1 MKLKNKYVISNNQ
14 INIKFINKKLFL
26 IFLMETKLN
35 FKLMILTFLNLFIFN
50 KCGTEEG
57 TTQKVISCISLIQD
71 QFHHET
77 PRSNTFYQLLAT
89 CYLKISPSQLKR
101 IKEQGVQSLKS
112 KEMYDLTNVNFL
124 RKYSESEYKK
134 IADELEKMVIEG
146 NLFTE
151 PDYSKDRYN
160 DDDDDNE
167 KDIEKEKKKENKKEN
182 KKESKKEEDKEKKKE
197 NETENDKEKEEE
209 NDKENEKEKE
219 KGNDDLDDLKFD
231 ASEFKFDDSEFKYDD
246 DMYDDYYNNGEYNFD
261 DEFNYDDMYGDYG
274 DNYVDDSI
282 GNEYDEKFAN
292 RVVIIFMAVVFLL
305 LMIYLI
311 YLLSDTLKDPSEA
324 NKNKKKE
331 EKEEDVESER
341 AVLNKDKKE

>member
-1 MKLKNKYVISNNQ
+1 M
-14 INIKFINKKLFL
+14 
-26 IFLMETKLN
+26 N

-57 TTQKVISCISLIQD
+57 TTQKVTSCISLIQD

-77 PRSNTFYQLLAT
+77 PRSNTFYQLLST
-89 CYLKISPSQLKR
+89 CYLKISPSQIKR
-101 IKEQGVQSLKS
+101 IKEQGVQALKS

-134 IADELEKMVIEG
+134 IADDLEKMVIEG
-146 NLFTE
+146 KLFTE
-151 PDYSKDRYN
+151 PDYSMYRDN
-160 DDDDDNE
+160 DEDNE
-167 KDIEKEKKKENKKEN
+167 KDVEKEKKKENKKESKKEDDKEN
-182 KKESKKEEDKEKKKE
+182 KKEKEK
-197 NETENDKEKEEE
+197 E
-209 NDKENEKEKE
+209 NDKENEKENDEEKEKE
-219 KGNDDLDDLKFD
+219 KGKDDDLDDLKFD

-261 DEFNYDDMYGDYG
+261 DEFNYDDMYGD
-274 DNYVDDSI
+274 NYMDDSV
-282 GNEYDEKFAN
+282 GNDYEYDEKFAN

-311 YLLSDTLKDPSEA
+311 YLLSDTLRDPSEL
-324 NKNKKKE
+324 NKDKKKE
-331 EKEEDVESER
+331 EKEGDVESER

>member
-1 MKLKNKYVISNNQ
+1 
-14 INIKFINKKLFL
+14 
-26 IFLMETKLN
+26 METKLN

-57 TTQKVISCISLIQD
+57 TTQKVVSCISLIQD

-77 PRSNTFYQLLAT
+77 PRSNTFYQLLST
-89 CYLKISPSQLKR
+89 CYLKISPSQIKR

-124 RKYSESEYKK
+124 KKYSESEYKK
-134 IADELEKMVIEG
+134 IADELEKMVKDG

-151 PDYSKDRYN
+151 PDYSRDRDN
-160 DDDDDNE
+160 DEDNE
-167 KDIEKEKKKENKKEN
+167 KDIEKENKKEN
-182 KKESKKEEDKEKKKE
+182 KKEQKKEDVKENKKE
-197 NETENDKEKEEE
+197 NEKENDKEKEKE
-209 NDKENEKEKE
+209 NDKEKEKE
-219 KGNDDLDDLKFD
+219 KDKDNDDLDDFKFD

-246 DMYDDYYNNGEYNFD
+246 DLYDDYYKNGEYNFD
-261 DEFNYDDMYGDYG
+261 NDEFNYDDMYGD
-274 DNYVDDSI
+274 NYIDDSI
-282 GNEYDEKFAN
+282 GNDYDEKFAN
-292 RVVIIFMAVVFLL
+292 KVVIIFMAVVFLL

-324 NKNKKKE
+324 NKNKKME
-331 EKEEDVESER
+331 EKEEDVESEK

>member
-1 MKLKNKYVISNNQ
+1 M
-14 INIKFINKKLFL
+14 
-26 IFLMETKLN
+26 N

-57 TTQKVISCISLIQD
+57 TTQKVTSCISLIQD

-77 PRSNTFYQLLAT
+77 PRSNTFYQLLST
-89 CYLKISPSQLKR
+89 CYLKISPSQIKR
-101 IKEQGVQSLKS
+101 IKEQGVQALKS

-146 NLFTE
+146 KLFTE
-151 PDYSKDRYN
+151 PDYSMYRDN
-160 DDDDDNE
+160 DEDNE
-167 KDIEKEKKKENKKEN
+167 KDVEKEKKKENKKESKKEDDKEN
-182 KKESKKEEDKEKKKE
+182 KKEKEK
-197 NETENDKEKEEE
+197 E
-209 NDKENEKEKE
+209 NDKENEKENDEEKEKE
-219 KGNDDLDDLKFD
+219 KGKDDDLDDLKFD

-261 DEFNYDDMYGDYG
+261 DEFNYDDMYGD
-274 DNYVDDSI
+274 NYMDDSV
-282 GNEYDEKFAN
+282 GNDYEYDEKFAN

-311 YLLSDTLKDPSEA
+311 YLLSDTLRDPSEL
-324 NKNKKKE
+324 NKDKKKE

>member
-1 MKLKNKYVISNNQ
+1 M
-14 INIKFINKKLFL
+14 
-26 IFLMETKLN
+26 N

-57 TTQKVISCISLIQD
+57 TIQKVTSCISLIQD

-77 PRSNTFYQLLAT
+77 PRSNTFYQLLST
-89 CYLKISPSQLKR
+89 CYLKISPSQIKR
-101 IKEQGVQSLKS
+101 IKEQGVQALKS

-146 NLFTE
+146 KLFTE
-151 PDYSKDRYN
+151 PDYSMYRNN
-160 DDDDDNE
+160 DEDNE
-167 KDIEKEKKKENKKEN
+167 KDVEKEKKKENKKESKKEDDKEN
-182 KKESKKEEDKEKKKE
+182 KKEKEK
-197 NETENDKEKEEE
+197 E
-209 NDKENEKEKE
+209 NDKENEKENDEEKEKE
-219 KGNDDLDDLKFD
+219 KGKDDDLDDLKFD

-246 DMYDDYYNNGEYNFD
+246 DMNDDYYNNGEYNFD
-261 DEFNYDDMYGDYG
+261 DEFNYDDMYGD
-274 DNYVDDSI
+274 NYMDDSV
-282 GNEYDEKFAN
+282 GNDYEYDEKFAN

-311 YLLSDTLKDPSEA
+311 YLLSDTLRDPSEL
-324 NKNKKKE
+324 NKDKKKE